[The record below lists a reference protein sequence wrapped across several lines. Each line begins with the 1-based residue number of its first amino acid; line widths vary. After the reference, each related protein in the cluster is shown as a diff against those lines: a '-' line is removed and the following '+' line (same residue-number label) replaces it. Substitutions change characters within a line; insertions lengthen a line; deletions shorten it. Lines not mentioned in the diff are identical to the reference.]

1 MRGHLALSLS
11 CALSVVALS
20 IGCDDPEDEQTGRPC
35 AVPEDCFP
43 DVDPADLSGPI
54 ECLDRV
60 PDGYCTH
67 HCVTDADCCAV
78 PEECEFDLSQ
88 VCAPFESTGLMLC
101 FLSCEPED
109 IGDMADNDY
118 CQEYGHPA
126 FGCRSTG
133 GGSDN
138 RKVCVP

>member
-1 MRGHLALSLS
+1 MSRALCLVIT
-11 CALSVVALS
+11 CVATVAALEA
-20 IGCDDPEDEQTGRPC
+20 CDSEPHEETGRPC
-35 AVPEDCFP
+35 EVPDDCFP
-43 DVDPADLSGPI
+43 EVDPEDLSGPI

-67 HCVTDADCCAV
+67 HCETDEDCCAA
-78 PEECEFDLSQ
+78 PDECEFDLPQ

-101 FLSCEPED
+101 FLSCEDAD
-109 IGDMADNDY
+109 IGDWNDADY
-118 CQEYGHPA
+118 CREYGHPA
-126 FGCRSTG
+126 FNCRSTG